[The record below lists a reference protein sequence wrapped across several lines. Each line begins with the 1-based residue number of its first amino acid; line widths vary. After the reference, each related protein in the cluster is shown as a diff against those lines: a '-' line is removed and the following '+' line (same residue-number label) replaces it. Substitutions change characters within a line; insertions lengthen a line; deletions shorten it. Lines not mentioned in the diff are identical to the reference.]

1 MGFSDLLMALAGPL
15 ARQVMI
21 SLGLAVVTF
30 TGVDFALSALLDA
43 ARSAWA
49 GSLSADVAA
58 YVAMTGTN
66 TGLGMIAGAMTAR
79 VAMLATKSLRFV

>member
-1 MGFSDLLMALAGPL
+1 MTFSGLLMALAGPL

-30 TGVDFALSALLDA
+30 TGVDLALGSLLDA
-43 ARSAWA
+43 ARSAWS
-49 GSLSADVAA
+49 GGLGADVAA
-58 YVAMTGTN
+58 YVAMSGAN
-66 TGLGMIAGAMTAR
+66 TGLGMLAGAMVAR